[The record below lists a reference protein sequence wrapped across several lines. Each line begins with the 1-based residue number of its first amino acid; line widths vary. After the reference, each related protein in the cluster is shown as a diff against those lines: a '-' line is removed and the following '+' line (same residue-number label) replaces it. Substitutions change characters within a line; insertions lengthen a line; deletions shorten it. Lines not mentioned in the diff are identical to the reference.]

1 MMRMMKR
8 KKIGSNWAKKNTQ
21 RLLLHTSTD
30 YTEQVK
36 VQQEKKKKKKKK
48 EEEEETTSTT
58 ASACALSPAESQS
71 K

>member
-36 VQQEKKKKKKKK
+36 VQQEKKKKE